1 MSSSSVQRVFCSDE
15 EIEEEIINDDLK
27 CLGVKE
33 DLKSMDLQEKKNL
46 LSAIKQSTEETSPG
60 SSDTADIK
68 PVRMEAVSPNN
79 SPESTRRSISSSPGN
94 SPLNKNDY
102 PELSTPGSAR
112 RPHNTLRLPKLMS
125 SVVSGTQKLSA
136 TSQDGSETLPFC
148 LPFCMDDRCPP
159 LVMPKKNIFVKKNV
173 YHRKQGETSSET
185 VERMLSQHDEWKKK
199 LEEMLTLQK
208 LSTLDIIDTE
218 NKHENGEAETTPNK
232 QSTPAETTPKK
243 QSTPAD
249 DRDNETLLIKEY
261 ATGSSSKRWIST
273 AENSTPKAKTWNER
287 ENKRQRSNRKRGK
300 ILEQGTSSVPNVDFD
315 FTEKWNPQTGTW
327 SSSPS
332 PAKSKN
338 FYKRQTG
345 GVGDN
350 PKVEVVTEKK
360 VQCPICQV
368 HFLQS
373 KVETHAA
380 ECEGFISDPVQGVDT
395 DQEIRVT
402 KSDKGKNEL
411 QEVCVDEEISQNS
424 TTKRGN

>member
-1 MSSSSVQRVFCSDE
+1 MSSSSVQHVFCSDE

-33 DLKSMDLQEKKNL
+33 DLKSMDIQEKKHL

-60 SSDTADIK
+60 SSDTTDIK
-68 PVRMEAVSPNN
+68 PEAVSPNN
-79 SPESTRRSISSSPGN
+79 SPESTSRSMTSSPGN
-94 SPLNKNDY
+94 SPLNKNDF

-112 RPHNTLRLPKLMS
+112 RPHHTLRLPKPVS

-136 TSQDGSETLPFC
+136 TSQDVSETLPFC

-159 LVMPKKNIFVKKNV
+159 LVIPKKNISVKKNI
-173 YHRKQGETSSET
+173 YHRKQGETNSEA
-185 VERMLSQHDEWKKK
+185 VERMLSEHDEWKKK

-208 LSTLDIIDTE
+208 LSSLE

-232 QSTPAETTPKK
+232 QTPSFT
-243 QSTPAD
+243 STPAD
-249 DRDNETLLIKEY
+249 DRDNETPLIKEC
-261 ATGSSSKRWIST
+261 APGSSSKRWIST

-300 ILEQGTSSVPNVDFD
+300 ILEQGTSSVPNVEFD
-315 FTEKWNPQTGTW
+315 FTEKWNPQTGAW

-338 FYKRQTG
+338 FYKRPTG

-350 PKVEVVTEKK
+350 PKVEVVAEKK

-373 KVETHAA
+373 KVENHAA

-411 QEVCVDEEISQNS
+411 QEVCVEEDLSQNS